1 MPQARREDRRV
12 VHAERAGA
20 VSNADGRATIRAAI
34 AAARDCADAMEAQ
47 AGNLVGAA
55 ADLPMAAALRAQT
68 VEHCAT
74 LKDRAGRVT
83 FELAL
88 LEAELADG
96 GPAGD
101 DAVRRLIGVEATMM
115 EALAPLAELADAL
128 ESAAE
133 RDPAQEQAFVLVI
146 EATGVML
153 QSLDRAREA
162 TAAARPALPFRTE
175 GRADRSAQ

>member
-1 MPQARREDRRV
+1 MSE
-12 VHAERAGA
+12 AG
-20 VSNADGRATIRAAI
+20 GRAAFGAAI
-34 AAARDCADAMEAQ
+34 AAARDCADTMEAQ
-47 AGNLVGAA
+47 AANLVGAV
-55 ADLPMAAALRAQT
+55 ADVPMDAALRAQT
-68 VEHCAT
+68 VERCAT

-88 LEAELADG
+88 LEAELAKG
-96 GPAGD
+96 GRPSE

-128 ESAAE
+128 ERAAE
-133 RDPAQEQAFVLVI
+133 QDPAQERAFVLLI

-162 TAAARPALPFRTE
+162 TSALGGAARR
-175 GRADRSAQ
+175 Q